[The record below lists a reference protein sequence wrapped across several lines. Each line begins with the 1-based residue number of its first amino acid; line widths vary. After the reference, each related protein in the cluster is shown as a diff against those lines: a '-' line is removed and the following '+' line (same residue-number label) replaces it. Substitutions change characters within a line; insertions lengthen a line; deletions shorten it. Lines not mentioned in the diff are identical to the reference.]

1 MSWLSD
7 LFLGLAWLAIVLI
20 PAIIAS
26 RQPVV
31 SHNGYVK
38 TYMDPLV
45 NETAEAPSSGSSPAQ
60 A

>member
-1 MSWLSD
+1 MTWLSD

-31 SHNGYVK
+31 SHNGYLEN
-38 TYMDPLV
+38 YMDPSAQEV
-45 NETAEAPSSGSSPAQ
+45 AENVAAESIAD